1 MKILILGGD
10 GMLGHVV
17 KHFLKEKGYEVSST
31 NREKGKEDFVF
42 DIKDTCT
49 PIQEIIKTYKP
60 KVIINCI
67 GILNEATEKNKA
79 LSILVNSYLPHYL
92 ENISKDM
99 DFKLVH
105 ISTDCVFNG
114 KEGKYTEESQ
124 PNAEDFYGQTKA
136 LGEVMDNHNI
146 TLRTSIVGPD
156 NNPKGIGLFQWFM
169 SQKGKINGYEKVIW
183 TGVTTIQ
190 LAKCIETAIEK
201 DLTGLHHCVNNEF
214 ISKYELLNLF
224 KEVFNKDIEIEKVQE
239 PVSEKTLIRTEKSYR
254 FNIPSYSKMIKEMKD
269 WIEEHRKLYPNLIKE
284 YSE

>member
-1 MKILILGGD
+1 
-10 GMLGHVV
+10 
-17 KHFLKEKGYEVSST
+17 
-31 NREKGKEDFVF
+31 
-42 DIKDTCT
+42 
-49 PIQEIIKTYKP
+49 
-60 KVIINCI
+60 
-67 GILNEATEKNKA
+67 
-79 LSILVNSYLPHYL
+79 
-92 ENISKDM
+92 
-99 DFKLVH
+99 
-105 ISTDCVFNG
+105 
-114 KEGKYTEESQ
+114 
-124 PNAEDFYGQTKA
+124 
-136 LGEVMDNHNI
+136 
-146 TLRTSIVGPD
+146 VGPD